1 MEPKQNGFAALLVIL
16 IIAAAALAGAGAYV
30 YQTQIANLKTVP
42 VAQKNDS
49 NIEQTE
55 KQVEKPV
62 ETKEAAQEE
71 ERAVIEETQKIADQK
86 KPTETVDFPK
96 PESIEPKSDSVNSK
110 PEEETKEAAKEET
123 KIFADGGV
131 ATSWAT
137 AGFADPEAFMDFVS
151 EFQVMVA
158 GEQKEA
164 IAELV
169 KYPIEDAADKQE
181 FIKNYNLI
189 FNQKV
194 RQAVIGQDV
203 KQIWRNY
210 QGAMIGN
217 GEVWF
222 GEIPGAGYRIIA
234 INN

>member
-1 MEPKQNGFAALLVIL
+1 MEPKQNGFAVLLIIL
-16 IIAAAALAGAGAYV
+16 IIAAVALAGAGVYI
-30 YQTQIANLKTVP
+30 YQTQIANLNAVP

-49 NIEQTE
+49 NIQQNK
-55 KQVEKPV
+55 KQAKEPVEK
-62 ETKEAAQEE
+62 KDIAQEE
-71 ERAVIEETQKIADQK
+71 QAADKETQKTADQG
-86 KPTETVDFPK
+86 KPAETVDSIK
-96 PESIEPKSDSVNSK
+96 PGSVEPKNDSVDSRSG
-110 PEEETKEAAKEET
+110 EETKEAVKGDS
-123 KIFADGGV
+123 KVVVSGSSP
-131 ATSWAT
+131 TSWTA
-137 AGFADPEAFMDFVS
+137 AGFTDPEGFMDFVS

-158 GEQKEA
+158 GGQKEA

-169 KYPIEDAADKQE
+169 KYPINNATDKQE
-181 FIKNYNLI
+181 FIKNYDLI

-194 RQAVIGQDV
+194 KQAVLSQDV